1 MSNEIKTIAMKLESS
16 PFKNVYWFARYLM
29 DTDQYGGIGR
39 SKETALL
46 NEIAF
51 IESILTNA
59 QLTEDEKFK
68 ISKESILNDINNMA
82 STTSKVHQKHE
93 NLIRRLDEEITDLN
107 DVIVFCIAMKYV
119 VSPISQA
126 LMTIPSTD
134 YEFSSKAA
142 KTILDTYGQ
151 KKAGLVI
158 SVWDSLGIRGCLNA
172 ERVAIVEAFTKLI
185 DNISKLNIQHD
196 DIDDN
201 IVMTAFV
208 QEFERRAGQKRKTRG
223 GHSLESVVNFL
234 FDYFKLKSSDRPT
247 HFDQDIEVDK
257 WFKCKDGWSIGI
269 SRKRTLRER
278 WKQLSQADRGTLS
291 HFKIKEIWH
300 LITFDSDLSDDK
312 IVRLGE
318 QNHIFYLLDES
329 PIYQRCI
336 VHQGMKLYIR
346 SLSNLIDDIIKNLK

>member
-1 MSNEIKTIAMKLESS
+1 MSNEFKTIAMKIENS

-39 SKETALL
+39 AKEIALL
-46 NEIAF
+46 NEVGF
-51 IESILTNA
+51 IESIVTNS
-59 QLTEDEKFK
+59 QLNDDEKFN
-68 ISKESILNDINNMA
+68 ISKESLLNEISNMANPNSKIYQKYKNLVGRLNEEIKNLNDI
-82 STTSKVHQKHE
+82 
-93 NLIRRLDEEITDLN
+93 
-107 DVIVFCIAMKYV
+107 VIFCIAMKCIV
-119 VSPISQA
+119 APINQT
-126 LMTIPSTD
+126 LTTIPSND
-134 YEFSSKAA
+134 YEFSSRAA

-151 KKAGLVI
+151 QKAGLVI
-158 SVWDSLGIRGCLNA
+158 NVWDNLGIRGCLNA
-172 ERVAIVEAFTKLI
+172 ERAAVVESFTKLI
-185 DNISKLNIQHD
+185 NDISNLQIQHD

-201 IVMTAFV
+201 IMMTAFV
-208 QEFERRAGQKRKTRG
+208 QEFERRAGQKRKARG
-223 GHSLESVVNFL
+223 GHSLESVLNFL
-234 FDYFKLKSSDRPT
+234 FDYYRLKSSDKPS

-269 SRKRTLRER
+269 SCKRTLRER

-318 QNHIFYLLDES
+318 QSHVFYLLDES

-336 VHQGMKLYIR
+336 AHQGMKLYVR
-346 SLSNLIDDIIKNLK
+346 SLSNLIEDIVKLSK